1 MAQIPANQKLWVM
14 YVAQAKAKYHVWPSP
29 TATEWVHDHYVQAGG
44 KFVESER
51 EVDERFRDTR
61 YTKNKGEQV
70 PGRPARKQIIE
81 KKEEAEERQKKGSRN
96 SSRKPPAKKSAK
108 RPRKK

>member
-44 KFVESER
+44 KFVGSER
-51 EVDERFRDTR
+51 EVDERFRDAR
-61 YTKNKGEQV
+61 YTKNRGEQV
-70 PGRPARKQIIE
+70 RGGRPKRSALIE
-81 KKEEAEERQKKGSRN
+81 KKEALEEKKNG
-96 SSRKPPAKKSAK
+96 AKKKSGRRPPK
-108 RPRKK
+108 RGEK